1 MHRSRRLLSMSREWD
16 HEAWGVPVSAAHCG
30 WALSAFS
37 ARLLYHAARLG
48 ASFTPEERASFMQI
62 WRYSGH
68 LMGIPESI
76 LLEDEEDAL
85 KLFAVGLMS
94 EPPPGL
100 ESIVMANALVNAA
113 PLVIGESEPSKRR
126 GLAKYVY
133 QVSGALIGKEM
144 ARGLRYPRHPDVR
157 CASAFPHGRALQ
169 AAAREAVS

>member
-1 MHRSRRLLSMSREWD
+1 
-16 HEAWGVPVSAAHCG
+16 
-30 WALSAFS
+30 
-37 ARLLYHAARLG
+37 
-48 ASFTPEERASFMQI
+48 
-62 WRYSGH
+62 
-68 LMGIPESI
+68 MGIPESI

-144 ARGLRYPRHPDVR
+144 ARGLRYPRHQTFGVLPLFRMDVR
-157 CASAFPHGRALQ
+157 YKRLLGKLFPKRAAGTRSSDFTGLLGASAYDDVGISYATPDKAHAEESSFW
-169 AAAREAVS
+169 

>member
-1 MHRSRRLLSMSREWD
+1 M
-16 HEAWGVPVSAAHCG
+16 
-30 WALSAFS
+30 
-37 ARLLYHAARLG
+37 
-48 ASFTPEERASFMQI
+48 

-85 KLFAVGLMS
+85 KLFTVGLMC

-100 ESIVMANALVNAA
+100 ESVVMANALVNAA

-133 QVSGALIGKEM
+133 QVSSALIGKEM
-144 ARGLRYPRHPDVR
+144 ARDSEVSQAPDLW
-157 CASAFPHGRALQ
+157 CAPVVPHGRAVQ
-169 AAAREAVS
+169 AAARGSSSRSAGPR